1 MDIFK
6 KRLNKRQTVWLE
18 VGSSVW
24 DFYFILGKNQM
35 MLDDFISC
43 IIFSPSLGRKS

>member
-6 KRLNKRQTVWLE
+6 KHMNKRQTVLLE

-24 DFYFILGKNQM
+24 DFSFILGRNQM
-35 MLDDFISC
+35 ELDDFISC
-43 IIFSPSLGRKS
+43 IIFSPSLGRTS